1 MKMAC
6 VKLTSAF
13 LGYLFRRDS
22 PNEWRPPYQC
32 ENGVER
38 SATFLRA
45 VNEHD
50 GVSLVFGD
58 DSDPRFFKLNEG
70 SEVPAIEVLYTQM
83 GNGAEVIHALKKL
96 RQKAYDRRHRHGSRD
111 EEGTLWDF
119 VAEAFQLDRDPE
131 SYFAD
136 RNAEGKVF
144 GAAAGDED

>member
-1 MKMAC
+1 MKMAA

-22 PNEWRPPYQC
+22 PNEWRPPFQC

-50 GVSLVFGD
+50 GIALIFGD
-58 DSDPRFFKLNEG
+58 DSDPRFFKLDEG
-70 SEVPAIEVLYTQM
+70 TQVPAIDVLYTQM
-83 GNGAEVIHALKKL
+83 GNGHEVVKTLKRL
-96 RQKAYDRRHRHGSRD
+96 RQKAYDGEE

-131 SYFAD
+131 SWFQKEP
-136 RNAEGKVF
+136 RP
-144 GAAAGDED
+144 